1 MQDYSILS
9 VNIHEVRVFLIVRVK
24 EVNRRLIHL
33 DLLDDWCLH
42 LAIMLS
48 DDFILA
54 CVDFLSVDMWN
65 KFNLND
71 AFNRAENLLIVIIV
85 PNLNEV
91 FALE

>member
-1 MQDYSILS
+1 
-9 VNIHEVRVFLIVRVK
+9 
-24 EVNRRLIHL
+24 
-33 DLLDDWCLH
+33 